1 MKVIFAIHRC
11 ISLFL
16 FYIFKFQIRGEDL
29 IAKVIDLRA
38 THGTFADLPTGRWV
52 GCKGEKKI
60 REIYCKKNREITHIF
75 CNIGSGPTYGGYP
88 CSLWTLWHVLTVNQ
102 DKDETPPS
110 KVITKRLC
118 RNLYKI
124 GFLSLKT

>member
-1 MKVIFAIHRC
+1 MARNYLPKYLIF
-11 ISLFL
+11 FN
-16 FYIFKFQIRGEDL
+16 FQIRGEDL
-29 IAKVIDLRA
+29 IAKIIDLRA
-38 THGTFADLPTGRWV
+38 AHGTFADLPTGRWV

-60 REIYCKKNREITHIF
+60 REIYWKKFVKSHTF

-110 KVITKRLC
+110 KVISILD
-118 RNLYKI
+118 NVPN
-124 GFLSLKT
+124 